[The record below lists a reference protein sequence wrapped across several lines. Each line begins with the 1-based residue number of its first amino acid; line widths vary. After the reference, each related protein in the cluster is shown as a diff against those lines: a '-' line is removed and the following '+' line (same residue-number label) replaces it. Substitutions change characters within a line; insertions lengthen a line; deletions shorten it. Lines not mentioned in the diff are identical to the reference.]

1 MGILQAVV
9 MATTVVLV
17 MFAWRLTFE
26 VEALDE
32 LTGSPAEPFSA
43 G

>member
-9 MATTVVLV
+9 MATTIVLV
-17 MFAWRLTFE
+17 AFAWRLTFE
-26 VEALDE
+26 VEALEE
-32 LTGSPAEPFSA
+32 LAGSAAERV